1 MSSLINNLKK
11 TNSENVA
18 TPKSGVLNDEFA
30 IKLRI
35 YRLLNSEICLKWI
48 LKKFST
54 TLRPQFNFLT

>member
-35 YRLLNSEICLKWI
+35 YRLLKSEICLK
-48 LKKFST
+48 
-54 TLRPQFNFLT
+54 